1 MMDARRRQI
10 VLGVSASALLAGC
23 GAMRARGPMDYVL
36 VHGSWHGP
44 WCWDKLVPLL
54 RAEGHRVTA
63 VDLQG
68 GRPLEQSNLA
78 AYVKAITDALDAQAS
93 PAVLVAHSS
102 GGLAASQ
109 AAEARSAKVRTLA
122 LLTAFVAA
130 NGESQRSLQGADPAQ
145 KVGPVLRVDFRPGT
159 KIPTQTRID
168 TSNPGAVK
176 LAFYNDC
183 SDADARAAIARLVPE
198 PIAPGGQPLQLTA
211 ERFGRVDKVYLHC
224 SRDNAISLGR
234 QRQYAAKWPMR
245 ATLTLDAGHSPFL
258 SMPERLARALSAEV
272 PA

>member
-1 MMDARRRQI
+1 MDRARRQF
-10 VLGVSASALLAGC
+10 VLGLSASATLAGC
-23 GAMRARGPMDYVL
+23 GMLGRREPREFVL

-68 GRPLEQSNLA
+68 GRPLEQSNLGT
-78 AYVKAITDALDAQAS
+78 YVKSITDALDAAGA

-109 AAEARSAKVRTLA
+109 AAEERPERVRTLA
-122 LLTAFVAA
+122 FLTAFVAA

-145 KVGPVLRVDFRPGT
+145 KVTPVLRVDFRPGT
-159 KIPTQTRID
+159 KMPTQTRID
-168 TSNPGAVK
+168 TSDPAAVK

-198 PIAPGGQPLQLTA
+198 PVAPGGQPLRLTA
-211 ERFGRVDKVYLHC
+211 ERFGRVAKTYIHC
-224 SRDNAISLGR
+224 SEDNAISIGR
-234 QRQYAAKWPMR
+234 QRQYAAKWPLK
-245 ATLTLDAGHSPFL
+245 ATVTLDAGHSPFL
-258 SMPERLARALSAEV
+258 SMPERLARVLTD
-272 PA
+272 

>member
-1 MMDARRRQI
+1 MKRRL
-10 VLGVSASALLAGC
+10 VLIGGAALLAGC
-23 GAMRARGPMDYVL
+23 GMMGRREPLNFVL

-78 AYVKAITDALDAQAS
+78 AYVKAVTGALDAQAA

-109 AAEARSAKVRTLA
+109 AAEERPDRVRTLA
-122 LLTAFVAA
+122 FLTAFVAA

-168 TSNPGAVK
+168 TSNPEAVK

-198 PIAPGGQPLQLTA
+198 PIAPGGQALRLTP

-224 SRDNAISLGR
+224 SQDNAISLGR
-234 QRQYAAKWPMR
+234 QRQFAAKWPMR
-245 ATLTLDAGHSPFL
+245 ATLTLDSSHSPFL
-258 SMPERLARALSAEV
+258 SMPQRLARALSAEA